1 MSDANKPPLY
11 VHRIRLLVL
20 EIYKIIHSI
29 GPKYL
34 DDMFTIKNTTYNM
47 RDNMKLIVPKPKTVK
62 YGKRSLKY
70 EGSRLWNLLTNA
82 TKLAVNFKVFKHFI
96 MLWQGPDC
104 KCFNCDMCK
113 LSAWM

>member
-1 MSDANKPPLY
+1 MKKIEKIQKRALQFIYDDHISSYPELRSKANKPLLC

-47 RDNMKLIVPKPKTVK
+47 RDNMKLIVPKT
-62 YGKRSLKY
+62 
-70 EGSRLWNLLTNA
+70 
-82 TKLAVNFKVFKHFI
+82 
-96 MLWQGPDC
+96 Q
-104 KCFNCDMCK
+104 NC
-113 LSAWM
+113 